1 MKMKVTVR
9 CKSAEQIIRAH
20 GLDRN
25 GDVQKQWTGI
35 VYKRLPRYMPFRTGT
50 LSEEKLQITGP
61 AEIRAITSYAHY
73 QYAGVVWIDPKINA
87 AGFLTKDGTWRSRK
101 GAVKVRT
108 DRPLDYDTTEGK
120 TKGTIAAKHDR
131 AGPYWDRRL
140 VAAEGD
146 AMVQEIREYI
156 RRREALR

>member
-1 MKMKVTVR
+1 MKVRVK

-25 GDVQKQWTGI
+25 GDVQRAWTNI
-35 VYKRLPRYMPFRTGT
+35 VNRRISRYMPYRSGA
-50 LSEEKLQITGP
+50 LSGKLKYISGP
-61 AEIRAITSYAHY
+61 AEITVAAPYARY
-73 QYAGVVWIDPKINA
+73 QYYGKVMVDPKINA

-101 GAVKVRT
+101 GAAKVLTNR
-108 DRPLDYDTTEGK
+108 DLIYDTSK
-120 TKGTIAAKHDR
+120 NAN

-146 AMVQEIREYI
+146 AMVQEIKAYI
-156 RRREALR
+156 RRREALK

>member
-1 MKMKVTVR
+1 MRVTVK

-25 GDVQKQWTGI
+25 GDVQLAWTRI
-35 VYKRLPRYMPFRTGT
+35 VDQRISRYMPYRSGA
-50 LSEEKLQITGP
+50 LSSKLKYISGP
-61 AEIRAITSYAHY
+61 AEITVRAPYAKY
-73 QYAGVVWIDPKINA
+73 QYYGKVMIDPKINA

-101 GAVKVRT
+101 LVSKVLT
-108 DRPLDYDTTEGK
+108 DRDLTYDTSK
-120 TKGTIAAKHDR
+120 NAN

-140 VAAEGD
+140 VAAEGA
-146 AMVQEIREYI
+146 AMAQEIGAYI

>member
-1 MKMKVTVR
+1 MRVIVK
-9 CKSAEQIIRAH
+9 CKSASQIIRAH

-25 GDVQKQWTGI
+25 GDVQRAWTSI
-35 VYKRLPRYMPFRTGT
+35 VDRRISRFMPYRSGA
-50 LSEEKLQITGP
+50 LSSKLKYISGP
-61 AEIRAITSYAHY
+61 AEITVRAPYAKY
-73 QYAGVVWIDPKINA
+73 QYYGKVMVDPNINA

-101 GAVKVRT
+101 GAAKVLT
-108 DRPLDYDTTEGK
+108 DRNLTYDTSK
-120 TKGTIAAKHDR
+120 NAD

-156 RRREALR
+156 RRREARK